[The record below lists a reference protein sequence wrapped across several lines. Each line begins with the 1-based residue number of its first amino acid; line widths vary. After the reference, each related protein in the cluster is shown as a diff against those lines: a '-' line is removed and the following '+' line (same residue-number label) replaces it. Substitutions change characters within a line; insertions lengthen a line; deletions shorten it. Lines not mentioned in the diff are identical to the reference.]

1 MLQPDTPW
9 APGAAGWSR
18 APVPMWGNNPNLRG
32 PAMLATHGLGQE
44 PSTGAKAGIGL
55 VGLLLAA
62 GTIGL
67 VVWSVKEVGTLPK
80 ERRSYARNAPPKDTK
95 AKRRAYLYD
104 LASLDPGQAAMVLDG
119 WERAGRVSRT
129 EYRGLRAMLA
139 SRRSYARNAG
149 TYKIVRFFQRDRR
162 PRVIR
167 RGLTLEEAQA
177 HCRDPET
184 SSSKA
189 TSAKAQRYT
198 KLWGPWFDGY
208 DEEK

>member
-62 GTIGL
+62 SAIGL
-67 VVWSVKEVGTLPK
+67 VVWSVKEVGTSPK
-80 ERRSYARNAPPKDTK
+80 E
-95 AKRRAYLYD
+95 
-104 LASLDPGQAAMVLDG
+104 
-119 WERAGRVSRT
+119 
-129 EYRGLRAMLA
+129 
-139 SRRSYARNAG
+139 RRSYARNAG